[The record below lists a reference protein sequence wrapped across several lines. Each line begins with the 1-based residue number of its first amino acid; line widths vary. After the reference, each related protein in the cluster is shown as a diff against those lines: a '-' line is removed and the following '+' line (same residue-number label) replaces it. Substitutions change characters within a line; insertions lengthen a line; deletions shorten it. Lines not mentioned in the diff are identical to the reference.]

1 VFHNPMT
8 CAGALFGLG
17 GAFGL
22 LLVLLSKSGAFVSVG
37 LCALLTG
44 CMHGVNLILICVLPA
59 YFQRFGRVS
68 LFSGLLNACTYAGSA
83 LSAYGF
89 AAAAE
94 LAGWEAVIASW
105 PAVALLGMLACLL
118 CAGPWRRFQNDSN

>member
-1 VFHNPMT
+1 M
-8 CAGALFGLG
+8 
-17 GAFGL
+17 
-22 LLVLLSKSGAFVSVG
+22 LSKSGAFVSVG